1 MEEKALAP
9 HRDKE
14 IIMTNTEQTTRDDG
28 ALRIIDSV
36 EDAEQSALDAVRKF
50 LDTVD
55 GVFPADGEE
64 GPRRKIIDS
73 AFKMTEQLVGASNQL
88 ARRVVTVT
96 EDARG
101 DYERRRSSSEK

>member
-1 MEEKALAP
+1 
-9 HRDKE
+9 
-14 IIMTNTEQTTRDDG
+14 MTNPEETARDDG

-36 EDAEQSALDAVRKF
+36 EDAEQSALESVQKF

-55 GVFPADGEE
+55 GVFPDVSED

-88 ARRVVTVT
+88 ARRIVRVT
-96 EDARG
+96 EDALSKYQEKRP
-101 DYERRRSSSEK
+101 SSNESQPPR

>member
-1 MEEKALAP
+1 
-9 HRDKE
+9 
-14 IIMTNTEQTTRDDG
+14 MTNTEQAARDDG
-28 ALRIIDSV
+28 AIRLIDSV
-36 EDAEQSALDAVRKF
+36 EDAEHSALEAVRKF

-55 GVFPADGEE
+55 GVFPDVSED

-96 EDARG
+96 EDALG
-101 DYERRRSSSEK
+101 EYEKAGAKK